1 MLTWIHRTARRSADR
16 LRTGWG
22 DLAGDERGDIPGW
35 VLVTLMSAVIV
46 VAICIVA
53 FARHRSKA
61 KAEEQRRQQ
70 EILST
75 PLEKFGDGEVE
86 DLAAKYAAMDGTAE
100 EDSPVDTA
108 DLETF
113 GDQDLKDLERK
124 YGGKGADGGAARKQD

>member
-1 MLTWIHRTARRSADR
+1 MAIC
-16 LRTGWG
+16 
-22 DLAGDERGDIPGW
+22 I
-35 VLVTLMSAVIV
+35 AVIV

-53 FARHRSKA
+53 FVRHRSKA

-86 DLAAKYAAMDGTAE
+86 DLAAKYAAMDGTEE